1 MNTFIDNAK
10 NMQVLESSY
19 LLDHEYKELG
29 YALGVNPNNILRYQK
44 QDDRVYRLFRDWARQ
59 IRTMDDLVAVFT
71 GLGHYSV
78 LQKLGISSNV
88 GLSSNVPSSKTIA
101 NLSPAER
108 GMIAQEIGLDWKEL
122 ADLSEI
128 GSSRIQNT
136 LHGGATP
143 IDGSR
148 ALVQHMY
155 NTCFPID
162 TLVSTLKRMQNNR
175 VASKIA
181 SLSGDPNIT
190 SLSIPPAMCPMMNS
204 PNADFDG
211 DELNMYINT
220 GNPFMIKETKQTM
233 SSFVSEAGP
242 YYVKLCVAMN
252 EKGNWKDLARNYGVL
267 NNPGAAK
274 LVTDLSAKWEQ
285 RLNNP
290 SDVVF
295 KLLCASI
302 GGKDLDEFEQDLRR
316 LDNSAIVQILDD
328 WNTFR
333 HAKKTKAQDENT
345 SVYTANVALRKFL
358 LDNKISKINN
368 VDEHLARLTSPSI
381 GVTEPDHLNMLTF
394 DDFCK
399 AGFSIIE
406 SRTMVKAIT
415 K

>member
-1 MNTFIDNAK
+1 MNNFIDNAK
-10 NMQVLESSY
+10 NMQVLEASY

-29 YALGVNPNNILRYQK
+29 YALGVSPNNILRYQK

-59 IRTMDDLVAVFT
+59 IRTMDDLVAIFT
-71 GLGHYSV
+71 GLGHLSI
-78 LQKLGISSNV
+78 LAKL
-88 GLSSNVPSSKTIA
+88 GLSSNAPTSKTLA
-101 NLSPAER
+101 NLTPAER
-108 GMIAQEIGLDWKEL
+108 ETIAQEIALDWKEL
-122 ADLSEI
+122 ADRSEI

-143 IDGSR
+143 IDGAR

-155 NTCFPID
+155 NTCFSID
-162 TLVSTLKRMQNNR
+162 TLISTLKRMQNNR
-175 VASKIA
+175 VAAKIA
-181 SLSGDPNIT
+181 SLAGSSSVNYNQP
-190 SLSIPPAMCPMMNS
+190 SISVSPAICPMMMPDN
-204 PNADFDG
+204 NDFDG
-211 DELNMYINT
+211 DELNIYVDVST
-220 GNPFMIKETKQTM
+220 NPFMIKETKQTM
-233 SSFVSEAGP
+233 SSFVTEAGP

-252 EKGNWKDLARNYGVL
+252 ENKSWKDLARNYGVL

-302 GGKDLDEFEQDLRR
+302 GSKDLDEFEGDLRR
-316 LDNSAIVQILDD
+316 LDNPAVIQILDD
-328 WNTFR
+328 WNAFR

-345 SVYTANVALRKFL
+345 SVYIANVALRQFL
-358 LDNKISKINN
+358 LDNKISKIGN

-381 GVTEPDHLNMLTF
+381 GVTEPDHLKMLTF

-406 SRTMVKAIT
+406 SRMMVKAI